1 MKVFIVRAKA
11 VVTNMFAFNILL
23 LHITLKVIVSFFLCV
38 CVCHQMSKTCQEKTT
53 TTIKND
59 KDRLLLLF
67 YP

>member
-38 CVCHQMSKTCQEKTT
+38 CVCVSSNVKNVSRENNN
-53 TTIKND
+53 ND
-59 KDRLLLLF
+59 KER
-67 YP
+67 